1 MKTILNILKITVE
14 DYEKM
19 YFGAYWRWCESVT
32 ITSAQT
38 QMVLANTAVN
48 KYYNTEFAKCENEF
62 LTLIKDYPNT
72 QPADA
77 LELYIKCTFSMFNK
91 RSPTLIKQ
99 AITNN
104 LHYAN

>member
-1 MKTILNILKITVE
+1 MSKILKLLNKTE
-14 DYEKM
+14 QEYEVM

-72 QPADA
+72 QPAEA

-91 RSPTLIKQ
+91 RSLILIKQ
-99 AITNN
+99 AISNN
-104 LHYAN
+104 LDYAN